1 MNYCK
6 RSITFYSILLFI
18 LISLFIPS
26 MYNYAYGSFVGR
38 IIIIVLIIYFS
49 IENIYLGLIFL
60 VIIITTSYPLYEGF
74 DTNNNQTFSV
84 ANSSIVTSNP
94 DISDKTN
101 NQEVLNYF
109 TNFYC
114 SKDNNGNLIPD
125 ADKMARWNDM
135 SNPDKNSIHQQIVAG
150 FHKDI
155 ASKVCI
161 SNDPMYQQNKTSLTN
176 DITAK
181 YTPTSVGGILNF
193 LGNLFKTAVNV
204 TGNVAGVGS
213 GFSDT
218 EQSELDS
225 IDPCSYKST
234 NYVISTPKCLNE
246 NYSSQVCNYAGSTP
260 DSLLYSSNVL
270 AKSYNLDP
278 SIQQDGQWY
287 LNMSRQLCQ

>member
-26 MYNYAYGSFVGR
+26 MYNYAYGSFIGR
-38 IIIIVLIIYFS
+38 IIIVVLIIYFS

-74 DTNNNQTFSV
+74 DNGSNQTFTV

-101 NQEVLNYF
+101 NQQVLNYF

-125 ADKMARWNDM
+125 TDKMARWNDM
-135 SNPDKNSIHQQIVAG
+135 SNPDKSSTEQQIVAG

-181 YTPTSVGGILNF
+181 YTVTSVGGFFNF
-193 LGNLFKTAVNV
+193 VGNLFKTVVNF
-204 TGNVAGVGS
+204 TGNVAGAGTAF
-213 GFSDT
+213 GDT

-225 IDPCSYKST
+225 IDPCSYKSS
-234 NYVISTPKCLNE
+234 NYVLSTPGCIKENLN
-246 NYSSQVCNYAGSTP
+246 SQICNYAGSTP
-260 DSLLYSSNVL
+260 SPLSYSSNAL
-270 AKSYNLDP
+270 ATSYNLDP
-278 SIQQDGQWY
+278 RIQQDGQWY
-287 LNMSRQLCQ
+287 LNMSRQLC

>member
-1 MNYCK
+1 MNYCA

-26 MYNYAYGSFVGR
+26 MYNYAYGSFMGR
-38 IIIIVLIIYFS
+38 IIIVFLIIYFS

-74 DTNNNQTFSV
+74 DNGNNPTFSV
-84 ANSSIVTSNP
+84 ANYSIVTSNP
-94 DISDKTN
+94 DILDKTN
-101 NQEVLNYF
+101 NQQVLNYF

-135 SNPDKNSIHQQIVAG
+135 STSDKSSSDEKTVAG

-161 SNDPMYQQNKTSLTN
+161 SNDPMYQQNKTSLTD

-181 YTPTSVGGILNF
+181 YKVTSVGGLFNF
-193 LGNLFKTAVNV
+193 IGNLFKSTVNTV
-204 TGNVAGVGS
+204 SGS
-213 GFSDT
+213 NSYGDT

-225 IDPCSYKST
+225 IDPCSYKGS

-246 NYSSQVCNYAGSTP
+246 NYSTQICNYPGST
-260 DSLLYSSNVL
+260 SKSSKVL
-270 AKSYNLDP
+270 ANSYNLDP
-278 SIQQDGQWY
+278 TIQQDGQWY

>member
-1 MNYCK
+1 MNYCA

-26 MYNYAYGSFVGR
+26 MYNYAYGSFMGR
-38 IIIIVLIIYFS
+38 IIIVFLIIYFS

-74 DTNNNQTFSV
+74 DNGNNPTFSV

-135 SNPDKNSIHQQIVAG
+135 SNPDKNSIDQQIVAG

-181 YTPTSVGGILNF
+181 YTPTSVGGLFNF
-193 LGNLFKTAVNV
+193 LGNLFKTVVNV

-246 NYSSQVCNYAGSTP
+246 NYSNQICNYAGSTS
-260 DSLLYSSNVL
+260 DSLLSSSKVL
-270 AKSYNLDP
+270 ANGYNLDP

-287 LNMSRQLCQ
+287 LNMSQQLCQ

>member
-26 MYNYAYGSFVGR
+26 MYNYAYGSFIGR
-38 IIIIVLIIYFS
+38 IIIVVLIIYFS

-74 DTNNNQTFSV
+74 DNGNNQTFTI

-101 NQEVLNYF
+101 NQQVLNYF

-114 SKDNNGNLIPD
+114 SKDNNGNLVPD
-125 ADKMARWNDM
+125 PDKMARWNDM
-135 SNPDKNSIHQQIVAG
+135 SNSDKSSTDQQIVAG

-181 YTPTSVGGILNF
+181 YSVTSSVGGFLNF
-193 LGNLFKTAVNV
+193 LGNAFKTAVNF
-204 TGNVAGVGS
+204 TGNVAGAGTAF
-213 GFSDT
+213 GDT

-225 IDPCSYKST
+225 IDPCSYKSS
-234 NYVISTPKCLNE
+234 NYVLSTPGCIKENLN
-246 NYSSQVCNYAGSTP
+246 SQICNYAGSTP
-260 DSLLYSSNVL
+260 SSLLSSSNVL
-270 AKSYNLDP
+270 ANSYKLDP
-278 SIQQDGQWY
+278 RIQQDGQWY
-287 LNMSRQLCQ
+287 LNMSRQLC

>member
-1 MNYCK
+1 MKYCA

-26 MYNYAYGSFVGR
+26 MYNYAYSSFIGR
-38 IIIIVLIIYFS
+38 IIIVFLIIYFS
-49 IENIYLGLIFL
+49 FENIYLGLVFL

-74 DTNNNQTFSV
+74 NNVNNNSFTV

-101 NQEVLNYF
+101 NQQVLNYF

-114 SKDNNGNLIPD
+114 SKDSNGNIIPD

-135 SNPDKNSIHQQIVAG
+135 STSDKSSIDQQIVAG

-176 DITAK
+176 DITSK
-181 YTPTSVGGILNF
+181 YSTSSAGGIFGSIFNF
-193 LGNLFKTAVNV
+193 FKSAVNSV
-204 TGNVAGVGS
+204 ENAVGLGS
-213 GFSDT
+213 SFGDT
-218 EQSELDS
+218 EQSQLNN
-225 IDPCSYKST
+225 IDPCSYKSA
-234 NYVISTPKCLNE
+234 NYIISRPECLKE
-246 NYSSQVCNYAGSTP
+246 NLNSQICNYAGSNRE
-260 DSLLYSSNVL
+260 SLTSSSKVL
-270 AKSYNLDP
+270 ANSYNLDP
-278 SIQQDGQWY
+278 HMQQDGQWY
-287 LNMSRQLCQ
+287 LNMSQQLCS

>member
-1 MNYCK
+1 
-6 RSITFYSILLFI
+6 
-18 LISLFIPS
+18 

-125 ADKMARWNDM
+125 TDKMARWNDM
-135 SNPDKNSIHQQIVAG
+135 SNPDKNSIDQQIVAG

-181 YTPTSVGGILNF
+181 YTPTSVGGFLNY
-193 LGNLFKTAVNV
+193 LGNFFKSSVN
-204 TGNVAGVGS
+204 TIGGRNS
-213 GFSDT
+213 FSDT

-225 IDPCSYKST
+225 IDPCSYKSS

-260 DSLLYSSNVL
+260 DSLLSSSKVL
-270 AKSYNLDP
+270 ANSYNLDP
-278 SIQQDGQWY
+278 TIQQDGQWY

>member
-1 MNYCK
+1 MNYCA

-26 MYNYAYGSFVGR
+26 MYNYAYGSFMGR
-38 IIIIVLIIYFS
+38 IIIVFLIIYFS

-74 DTNNNQTFSV
+74 NNGNNQTFTV

-101 NQEVLNYF
+101 NQQVLNYF

-114 SKDNNGNLIPD
+114 SKDNNGNIVPD

-135 SNPDKNSIHQQIVAG
+135 STSDKSSSDEKIVAG

-155 ASKVCI
+155 ASKVCF
-161 SNDPMYQQNKTSLTN
+161 SNDPTYQHNKTSLTD

-181 YTPTSVGGILNF
+181 YKVTSASGFFGSIFNF
-193 LGNLFKTAVNV
+193 FKSAVNTV
-204 TGNVAGVGS
+204 ENVVGVGS
-213 GFSDT
+213 SFGDT
-218 EQSELDS
+218 EQSELNN

-234 NYVISTPKCLNE
+234 NYVLSSPKCINE
-246 NYSSQVCNYAGSTP
+246 NLSSQICNYAGSTS
-260 DSLLYSSNVL
+260 DSLKFSSKVL
-270 AKSYNLDP
+270 ANSYNLDP
-278 SIQQDGQWY
+278 RTQQDGQWY
-287 LNMSRQLCQ
+287 LNMSQQLC

>member
-1 MNYCK
+1 MNYCA

-26 MYNYAYGSFVGR
+26 MYNYAYGSFMGR
-38 IIIIVLIIYFS
+38 IIIVFLIIYFS

-74 DTNNNQTFSV
+74 DNGNNPTFSV

-109 TNFYC
+109 TNYYC

-135 SNPDKNSIHQQIVAG
+135 SNPDKNSIDQQIVAG

-181 YTPTSVGGILNF
+181 YTPTSVGGLFNF
-193 LGNLFKTAVNV
+193 LGNLFKTVVNV

-246 NYSSQVCNYAGSTP
+246 NYSTQICNYAGSTS
-260 DSLLYSSNVL
+260 DSLLSSSKVL
-270 AKSYNLDP
+270 ANGYNLDP

-287 LNMSRQLCQ
+287 LNMSQQLCQ

>member
-1 MNYCK
+1 
-6 RSITFYSILLFI
+6 
-18 LISLFIPS
+18 

-125 ADKMARWNDM
+125 TDKMARWNDM
-135 SNPDKNSIHQQIVAG
+135 SNPDKNSIDQQIVAG

-176 DITAK
+176 DITGK
-181 YTPTSVGGILNF
+181 YSVTSVGDFFGSIFNFFGI
-193 LGNLFKTAVNV
+193 
-204 TGNVAGVGS
+204 GS
-213 GFSDT
+213 SSGDN

-225 IDPCSYKST
+225 IDPCSYKSS

-260 DSLLYSSNVL
+260 DSLLFSSKVL
-270 AKSYNLDP
+270 ANSYNLDP
-278 SIQQDGQWY
+278 TIQQDGQWY